1 MSGLVNIE
9 QALSFT
15 AQLAQLY
22 PEVLKQVD
30 PFGTI
35 RKYFDLLGAPAVMQK
50 SAEEVQAILAQEQQA
65 AQEQQEMAM
74 QAQATQQAQAEAQVQ
89 AQQMQNAQVSAQT
102 ARVLTDA
109 AADGNPA
116 LQQVLGINQG
126 GGVV

>member
-1 MSGLVNIE
+1 
-9 QALSFT
+9 
-15 AQLAQLY
+15 
-22 PEVLKQVD
+22 
-30 PFGTI
+30 
-35 RKYFDLLGAPAVMQK
+35 MQK